1 MDKTE
6 LKAVPEKP
14 KPKTLDEKIVD
25 LKKQL
30 EAFIANANQ
39 QAARLAGKIEA
50 YEELKKE
57 SEKDAD

>member
-30 EAFIANANQ
+30 EAFIANANRE
-39 QAARLAGKIEA
+39 AARLSGKIEA
-50 YEELKKE
+50 FEELRK
-57 SEKDAD
+57 EKDAY